1 MVCVGSVKELEELTG
16 KKITDLHRESIDDLT
31 IPSKKGGKPLHRIF
45 EVFDCWFESGSM
57 PYAQLHYPF
66 ENKEVFERGF
76 PADFVAEGIDQTRGW
91 FYTLLVLGTALFDNT
106 PYRHLIVHG
115 LILAA
120 DGRKM
125 SKSLRNYP
133 DPLFVTDTYGAD
145 ALRLYLINS
154 PVVRG
159 DNLRFQEKGV
169 KELISQMFLPWYN
182 AFRFFHQ
189 NVEVYEKKAG
199 KPFVAIQDELLTKG
213 NVMDKWILSLTQSLI
228 IFVRKEM
235 ELYHLYTVVP
245 RLVDFISLLTNWFV
259 RLNRSRIKGND
270 GYEEAQVSLS
280 ALFHVLFD
288 LCKLM
293 APFTPMFVEY
303 VYQHIKK
310 YAAPEENLESVHFL
324 RMPEP
329 WKDAISE
336 KIENA
341 VASMKTVIELG
352 RVARE
357 RRKTPMKYPLSSM
370 TVVETDQT
378 VLDDLKSLESYIV
391 LELNILELK
400 LSTEEG
406 KYIKVTLE
414 PERAK
419 LGKRLRNKASAV
431 YKAIAALSPESVK
444 EFTQKGKIEIE
455 GCEIAADDVK
465 VNRSF
470 VGDTKRFEACW
481 EGGIVAILDL
491 KEDDELT
498 QKGLARNFINRV
510 QKARKKGGITPND
523 LIDVY
528 YVCDPADSEFAKAI
542 AAQTSYISRALNATP
557 RPLAE
562 KPADAVEIITEES
575 AMKLTLEPNK
585 EKIAELFKGKAADVE
600 KAIAS
605 LSAKKIKKFTE
616 DGKID
621 IEDKDVKEITIE
633 CVKVNREEILKIC
646 LTKRN

>member
-1 MVCVGSVKELEELTG
+1 
-16 KKITDLHRESIDDLT
+16 
-31 IPSKKGGKPLHRIF
+31 
-45 EVFDCWFESGSM
+45 
-57 PYAQLHYPF
+57 
-66 ENKEVFERGF
+66 
-76 PADFVAEGIDQTRGW
+76 
-91 FYTLLVLGTALFDNT
+91 
-106 PYRHLIVHG
+106 
-115 LILAA
+115 
-120 DGRKM
+120 
-125 SKSLRNYP
+125 
-133 DPLFVTDTYGAD
+133 
-145 ALRLYLINS
+145 
-154 PVVRG
+154 
-159 DNLRFQEKGV
+159 
-169 KELISQMFLPWYN
+169 
-182 AFRFFHQ
+182 
-189 NVEVYEKKAG
+189 
-199 KPFVAIQDELLTKG
+199 
-213 NVMDKWILSLTQSLI
+213 
-228 IFVRKEM
+228 
-235 ELYHLYTVVP
+235 
-245 RLVDFISLLTNWFV
+245 
-259 RLNRSRIKGND
+259 
-270 GYEEAQVSLS
+270 
-280 ALFHVLFD
+280 
-288 LCKLM
+288 
-293 APFTPMFVEY
+293 MFVEY